1 MIEQVVYGLG
11 LRFLEQIK
19 GHCLVLYVFKELETH
34 RGPVLEPLKGLLQLR
49 VIVKECLLEVLN

>member
-19 GHCLVLYVFKELETH
+19 GHCLVLNVFKELETH
-34 RGPVLEPLKGLLQLR
+34 RGPVLEPLKGLLQL
-49 VIVKECLLEVLN
+49 